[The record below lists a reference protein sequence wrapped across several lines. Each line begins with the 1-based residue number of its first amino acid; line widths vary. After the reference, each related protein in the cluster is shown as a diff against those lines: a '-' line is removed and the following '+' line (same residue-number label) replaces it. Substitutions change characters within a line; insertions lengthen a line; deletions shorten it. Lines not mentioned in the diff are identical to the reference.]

1 MPRKNIAR
9 WLGDGERSGRSRK
22 PAMWLPVLGWVK
34 RRGWSKEESWL
45 RYRCG
50 FVLTDVLSWRAGRQ
64 AGAQAR
70 SSSLL
75 LHLDPPR
82 DPLSTLLPLKSP
94 TSSPILYLA

>member
-1 MPRKNIAR
+1 
-9 WLGDGERSGRSRK
+9 
-22 PAMWLPVLGWVK
+22 MWLPVLGWVK

-45 RYRCG
+45 KYRCS
-50 FVLTDVLSWRAGRQ
+50 FVLTDVLSWQ
-64 AGAQAR
+64 AGAQAL

-82 DPLSTLLPLKSP
+82 NPLSTLLPLKSP